1 MRNLKKLL
9 ALVLAMVMAFS
20 LMLSAGA
27 VDYKDYPDKDNIT
40 EEFKEAVQV
49 LTGMKVF
56 QGDEGGFRP
65 GDTITRAEV
74 AAIIY
79 RIATGDV
86 EGKQVKIYADYGNFT
101 DVPRDEWF
109 AGYVGYC
116 ANAQYIKGT
125 SPTTFNPYDS
135 VTGYQALA
143 MILRVVGY
151 DKNGEFTG
159 PSWQTNVASLSKN
172 LGITN
177 NVKNANFE
185 TTLTMSARR
194 DVVADLL
201 FQTAVSVPTVT
212 YTPALSYSDKGSL
225 LSEGK
230 NPTLGQKTFG
240 LFCEGEWK
248 EVDKWGR
255 PGYYWAQGGEHL
267 FTRNSAGT
275 QVWRYDSNWLPKYGA
290 TVVTDKD
297 SKDYNLV
304 ATIIPAATKTYDT
317 AVRECDVAH
326 DLDFDGAQTFDLHV
340 NSKTTTAEN
349 YTIQATDTVTRV
361 GGQGRVSEFWYKV
374 KSPYAGSLDNW
385 AVMVDTYLAKVT
397 GVTAPVLDK
406 AGHVIVPAKLNLD
419 VYDGPMS
426 YSNVGTGIGT
436 NNPLSSA
443 AGQELAQGKFPSKHV
458 ATQDDPYEWSVGDML
473 LVQGYTD
480 YSQYWDNDGPDAD
493 NDNVID
499 AYPVTNDTGLNHLNG
514 DATAIEKTAYETN
527 VLKYKSTEAKI
538 SVLGKADM
546 KLGKQTKTYWNADK
560 HNVDSTDYNDQL
572 TLFLDRAKTDTNVT
586 WAWYFDTKGN
596 LIGIDEAP
604 SNIQYGV
611 ITSIYSAF
619 NQGDS
624 YTDGTTKAIANVLM
638 ADGTTQTMTID
649 RFLMGSAATAGGR
662 YDLAAADG
670 GKQMLD
676 VTGAPT
682 TGDNIELIPQYDYDM
697 GTDKVMKAE
706 NVTTG
711 TAHNA
716 KQKGNLFVAPVTSV
730 NELKENG
737 DADPWTATGANA
749 HYGIIRGNMFKFVNT
764 TQGMTA
770 VEVAGAYDASHNDE
784 NTGIYEWMYHDLAV
798 TADSPK
804 LTKSLGILKVNA
816 GKTITVSNSTKIMVR
831 SSDDDKVITCYD
843 GLSKLPGDV
852 TIAGN
857 SEVDW
862 VDFNGDGRVDYVY
875 LTGRVSGT
883 TTYGLFYYNGGAAT
897 WFGTEKKGEI
907 EGWLNGEATTVTF
920 NDQDEFNLIKNHT
933 SNVDALNY
941 RAHLFALQI
950 MNGVVSD
957 VMYNQDT
964 TAGAYLLA
972 DSPNAPEIAA
982 DTNTISTGKLTQ
994 DGTNPQTTTI
1004 KTSNAA
1010 DMFGLGGLSAK
1021 WGNPYDANTG
1031 IVYHKDANLAP
1042 ANTVAYVPGNS
1053 TVVVNGTTYYVTEN
1067 SKIIGLGRGV
1077 SYGENVLY
1085 YLNECDN
1092 DVTIVYDESMTG
1104 YKVIREI
1111 YVATDPDWTPGGV
1124 TTGVTFGPDITAAP
1138 TGLADGTDPG
1148 SVGAWLKN
1156 FKNGVFY
1163 CSDHKVNAGDAAG
1176 HGNLLYFPFVMSTA
1190 APVPA
1195 TLTIMDNYG
1204 NIRFSETGTP
1214 AAVGANIFRFDFL
1227 RAPGAWVGPVGLSA
1241 GTYRYDITVNSV
1253 SVSNGTFTLIS
1264 K

>member
-49 LTGMKVF
+49 LTGLKVF

-125 SPTTFNPYDS
+125 SPTTFEPYAS

-172 LGITN
+172 LGITD

-201 FQTAVSVPTVT
+201 FQTAVNVPTVT

-240 LFCEGEWK
+240 LFCEGQWK

-267 FTRNSAGT
+267 WTRNAAGT
-275 QVWRYDSNWLPKYGA
+275 QVWQYTDNWLPKYGA
-290 TVVTDKD
+290 TVVTDSD
-297 SKDYNLV
+297 DKDYNLV

-326 DLDFDGAQTFDLHV
+326 DLDFDGAKTFDLHV

-406 AGHVIVPAKLNLD
+406 AGHVIVKAKLNLE
-419 VYDGPMS
+419 VYDATMGDATWP
-426 YSNVGTGIGT
+426 NGVGT
-436 NNPLSSA
+436 NNPLNSA
-443 AGQELAQGKFPSKHV
+443 APTEDGKFPSKHV

-480 YSQYWDNDGPDAD
+480 YTQYYDNQGNKDDYDALAPGA
-493 NDNVID
+493 NN
-499 AYPVTNDTGLNHLNG
+499 TTGLNHTVNPA
-514 DATAIEKTAYETN
+514 DIEKTAYETN
-527 VLKYKSTEAKI
+527 VLKADDTAAKI
-538 SVLGKADM
+538 SIVGKADM

-560 HNVDSTDYNDQL
+560 HNVDSTDYNDQM

-624 YTDGTTKAIANVLM
+624 YTDGTTKAIATVKM
-638 ADGTTQTMTID
+638 ADGTTQTITID

-662 YDLAAADG
+662 YTMSDAED
-670 GKQMLD
+670 GKQLED
-676 VTGAPT
+676 VTGTPVANK
-682 TGDNIELIPQYDYDM
+682 DNIELIPQYDYESAGDN
-697 GTDKVMKAE
+697 VMKAQD
-706 NVTTG
+706 VTTG

-716 KQKGNLFVAPVTSV
+716 YMKGNLYVAPVTSI

-737 DADPWTATGANA
+737 DSTPWTTGTNNG

-764 TQGMTA
+764 QYGMTA
-770 VEVAGAYDASHNDE
+770 VEVAGAYDTNHSDE
-784 NTGIYEWMYHDLAV
+784 NTGIYEWLYHDWAGDGVAKLAKTLGLLTV
-798 TADSPK
+798 NDS
-804 LTKSLGILKVNA
+804 KV
-816 GKTITVSNSTKIMVR
+816 ITVSNNTKIMIR

-843 GLSKLPGDV
+843 GLKNLPGDV
-852 TIAGN
+852 TIPDN
-857 SEVDW
+857 TEVDW

-897 WFGTEKKGEI
+897 WFGTEGKGEI
-907 EGWLNGEATTVTF
+907 EGWLNGEPTTVTF

-933 SNVDALNY
+933 SNVEDLNY

-950 MNGVVSD
+950 MNGVVSS
-957 VMYNQDT
+957 VMNDAT
-964 TAGAYLLA
+964 GAGYVYLLA
-972 DSPNAPEIAA
+972 DTANAQATNNAQNDIAA
-982 DTNTISTGKLTQ
+982 LTKSGDDDTNVIKVG
-994 DGTNPQTTTI
+994 TTT
-1004 KTSNAA
+1004 
-1010 DMFGLGGLSAK
+1010 DLFGLGGVNSK
-1021 WGNPYDANTG
+1021 WGNPYKFATG
-1031 IVYHKDANLAP
+1031 LAYHNDTEGDTTTKKVVYN
-1042 ANTVAYVPGNS
+1042 PGTS
-1053 TVVVNGTTYYVTEN
+1053 TVDVNNGTTVYYITDN
-1067 SKIIGLGRGV
+1067 TKIIGLGRGV

-1092 DVTIVYDESMTG
+1092 DVTVVYETDG
-1104 YKVIREI
+1104 GNKVAVEI

-1138 TGLADGTDPG
+1138 TGLANGTGNG

-1163 CSDHKVNAGDAAG
+1163 CSDSKVGATDNAG

-1190 APVPA
+1190 AAVPA

-1214 AAVGANIFRFDFL
+1214 NAVGANIFRFDFL

>member
-49 LTGMKVF
+49 LTGLKVF

-267 FTRNSAGT
+267 WTRNSAGT

-419 VYDGPMS
+419 VYDATMS
-426 YSNVGTGIGT
+426 NATWPNGVGT
-436 NNPLSSA
+436 NNPVDSTDLD
-443 AGQELAQGKFPSKHV
+443 GDGKFPSKHV

-480 YSQYWDNDGPDAD
+480 YSQYWDNQGNKTDYD
-493 NDNVID
+493 NAATKNE
-499 AYPVTNDTGLNHLNG
+499 TGLNHTVNPA
-514 DATAIEKTAYETN
+514 DIEKTAYETN
-527 VLKYKSTEAKI
+527 VLKAVSKDAKI
-538 SVLGKADM
+538 SIVGKADM

-560 HNVDSTDYNDQL
+560 HNVDSTDYNDQM

-638 ADGTTQTMTID
+638 ADGSTQTITID
-649 RFLMGSAATAGGR
+649 RFLMSANASAAGRLDLTAGNGQKLV
-662 YDLAAADG
+662 DTSVKAVQTAG
-670 GKQMLD
+670 S
-676 VTGAPT
+676 
-682 TGDNIELIPQYDYDM
+682 IELIPQYDYESGNDS
-697 GTDKVMKAE
+697 VMKAE
-706 NVTTG
+706 DLYDANAALNPTV
-711 TAHNA
+711 HNA
-716 KQKGNLFVAPVTSV
+716 IQKGDLYVAPVARINEQKDAAWTPGTSD
-730 NELKENG
+730 G
-737 DADPWTATGANA
+737 YW
-749 HYGIIRGNMFKFVNT
+749 GIIRGNMFKFVNT
-764 TQGMTA
+764 QYGMTA
-770 VEVAGAYDASHNDE
+770 VEVAGKYDANHNNE
-784 NTGIYEWMYHDLAV
+784 NTGIYEWQYHDL
-798 TADSPK
+798 TADTPK
-804 LTKSLGILKVNA
+804 LTKTLGQLKVSATKNLWV
-816 GKTITVSNSTKIMVR
+816 TNSTKIMVR
-831 SSDDDKVITCYD
+831 SSDDNKVITCYD

-852 TIAGN
+852 LMTAGT
-857 SEVDW
+857 EVDW

-875 LTGRVSGT
+875 LTGRVSGNI
-883 TTYGLFYYNGGAAT
+883 TYGLFYYNGGATT
-897 WFGTEKKGEI
+897 WFGTEGKGEI
-907 EGWLNGEATTVTF
+907 EGWLNGETTTVTF
-920 NDQDEFNLIKNHT
+920 KDQAMFNLVKNHT
-933 SNVDALNY
+933 STVDSLNY

-950 MNGVVSD
+950 SNGVVTD
-957 VMYNQDT
+957 VMVNGT
-964 TAGAYLLA
+964 TAGDYYLLA
-972 DSPNAPEIAA
+972 DDATDPATTSAKNTIAA
-982 DTNTISTGKLTQ
+982 FTPDSTDPTLTTVIQ
-994 DGTNPQTTTI
+994 THYTTPAQEKFGMGT
-1004 KTSNAA
+1004 
-1010 DMFGLGGLSAK
+1010 K
-1021 WGNPYDANTG
+1021 WGNAYTKDTG
-1031 IVYHKDANLAP
+1031 LVYLQDEDGKADVSYNP
-1042 ANTVAYVPGNS
+1042 ALQ
-1053 TVVVNGTTYYVTEN
+1053 TVVHSGGETYYVAET

-1077 SYGENVLY
+1077 TYGENVLY
-1085 YLNECDN
+1085 YLDECDN
-1092 DVTIVYDESMTG
+1092 DITIVYDNSTG
-1104 YKVIREI
+1104 SKVITEI

-1124 TTGVTFGPDITAAP
+1124 TTGVTFGNDIIAAP
-1138 TGLADGTDPG
+1138 ASANDATKLGNY
-1148 SVGAWLKN
+1148 LKN
-1156 FKNGVFY
+1156 FTSGVF
-1163 CSDHKVNAGDAAG
+1163 SSTVKLVDADGAGA
-1176 HGNLLYFPFVMSTA
+1176 GNLIYFPFAATDGQAALRIYDSNGNLRYSESATVTA
-1190 APVPA
+1190 GVK
-1195 TLTIMDNYG
+1195 
-1204 NIRFSETGTP
+1204 
-1214 AAVGANIFRFDFL
+1214 IFRFDFL
-1227 RAPGAWVGPVGLSA
+1227 NAPGGWLGTVGLSA
-1241 GTYRYDITVNSV
+1241 GTYSYEISV
-1253 SVSNGTFTLIS
+1253 DNVTATSGTFTLIA

>member
-1 MRNLKKLL
+1 MRNLKKFL
-9 ALVLAMVMAFS
+9 ALALAVMMTFS
-20 LMLSAGA
+20 LMVTANAITTDAA
-27 VDYKDYPDKDNIT
+27 VTDRDSIT
-40 EEFKEAVQV
+40 DEFKEAVAV
-49 LTGMKVF
+49 LNGLGIITGYED
-56 QGDEGGFRP
+56 GTFRP
-65 GDTITRAEV
+65 DKPISRQETTALV
-74 AAIIY
+74 Y
-79 RIATGDV
+79 RLHSGDV
-86 EGKQVKIYADYGNFT
+86 KDTKNDLYSTADNIKQFT
-101 DVPRDEWF
+101 DVKADGGQKWS
-109 AGYVGYC
+109 AGYIGYC
-116 ANAQYIKGT
+116 ANQGIIKGVSDT
-125 SPTTFNPYDS
+125 RFAPTHE
-135 VTGYQALA
+135 VTGYQVLA
-143 MILRVVGY
+143 MVLRAIGY
-151 DKNGEFTG
+151 GQNKEYEGSG
-159 PSWQTNVASLSKN
+159 WQTRVASSATN
-172 LGITN
+172 LGLLKNVTN
-177 NVKNANFE
+177 TNYSA
-185 TTLTMSARR
+185 TLSAPATREL
-194 DVVADLL
+194 VAEII
-201 FQTAVSVPTVT
+201 FQAALQDTVT
-212 YTPALSYSDKGSL
+212 YTAGLGYVKTGSGLAGGTNGSL
-225 LSEGK
+225 SKK
-230 NPTLGQKTFG
+230 NFDLKSGDYQVIDG
-240 LFCEGEWK
+240 
-248 EVDKWGR
+248 WGR
-255 PGYYWAQGGEHL
+255 PGYKWYSGSTAI
-267 FTRNSAGT
+267 
-275 QVWRYDSNWLPKYGA
+275 
-290 TVVTDKD
+290 
-297 SKDYNLV
+297 
-304 ATIIPAATKTYDT
+304 ATITATPAKEYDT
-317 AVRECDVAH
+317 TQRECDVAH
-326 DLDFDGAQTFDLHV
+326 DLGIETYATYRLFV
-340 NSKTTTAEN
+340 NSAKATTDSYRIE
-349 YTIQATDTVTRV
+349 ATDTVTKV
-361 GGQGRVSEFWYKV
+361 GGQGRITEF
-374 KSPYAGSLDNW
+374 YAKLTNPHNGSTW
-385 AVMVDTYLAKVT
+385 PASVVMIDTYLAKVT

-426 YSNVGTGIGT
+426 YGTVTTGIGA
-436 NNPLSSA
+436 NNPVDSTDLD
-443 AGQELAQGKFPSKHV
+443 GQGKFPSKHV
-458 ATQDDPYEWSVGDML
+458 ATQNTAFEYVVGDML
-473 LVQGYTD
+473 LVRGYTD
-480 YSQYWDNDGPDAD
+480 YTQYYDNKGNKTDYD
-493 NDNVID
+493 NAAAANK
-499 AYPVTNDTGLNHLNG
+499 NETGLNHTISAEAL
-514 DATAIEKTAYETN
+514 EKTAFETN
-527 VLKYKSTEAKI
+527 VLKADDTEAKI
-538 SVLGKADM
+538 SIVGKADM

-737 DADPWTATGANA
+737 DVDPWTATDANA

-764 TQGMTA
+764 QYGMTA
-770 VEVAGAYDASHNDE
+770 VEVAGKYDANHNNE
-784 NTGIYEWMYHDLAV
+784 NTGIYEWMYHDLV
-798 TADSPK
+798 DDGTNGGGK
-804 LTKSLGILKVNA
+804 LTKTLGMLKIHDDGA
-816 GKTITVSNSTKIMVR
+816 GASKTITVSNSTKIMVR
-831 SSDDDKVITCYD
+831 SSDDNKVITCYD
-843 GLSKLPGDV
+843 GLKNLPGDV
-852 TIAGN
+852 TLAED

-907 EGWLNGEATTVTF
+907 EGWLNGEPTTVTF

-933 SNVDALNY
+933 SNVESLNY

-982 DTNTISTGKLTQ
+982 DTNTISTGKLAQ

-1021 WGNPYDANTG
+1021 WGNPYDADTG
-1031 IVYHKDANLAP
+1031 IVYHKDANLTAT
-1042 ANTVAYVPGNS
+1042 NTVKYVPGNS
-1053 TVVVNGTTYYVTEN
+1053 TVVVDTTTYYVTEN

-1077 SYGENVLY
+1077 SYGKNVLY

-1111 YVATDPDWTPGGV
+1111 FVATDPDWTPGGV
-1124 TTGVTFGPDITAAP
+1124 SNGVTFGGDIQVAP
-1138 TGLADGTDPG
+1138 ASANNDTKLT
-1148 SVGAWLKN
+1148 AWLKG
-1156 FKNGVFY
+1156 FRTGVF
-1163 CSDHKVNAGDAAG
+1163 CSNTTTMGTTGATKATM
-1176 HGNLLYFPFVMSTA
+1176 LYFPFVTSANNVTG
-1190 APVPA
+1190 
-1195 TLTIMDNYG
+1195 TLEIKDGNG
-1204 NIRFSETGTP
+1204 NILYVESAMIGTAGNHIFS
-1214 AAVGANIFRFDFL
+1214 FDFANAVVGTGNSGGWTGSIGL
-1227 RAPGAWVGPVGLSA
+1227 TAPGTYSYAIYVN
-1241 GTYRYDITVNSV
+1241 GTSIV
-1253 SVSNGTFTLIS
+1253 SSGTFTLIA